1 MATSPFPDPSSGSP
15 GDDAARGST
24 PLVPEFLPSNN
35 GQELQVGPSHAD
47 RRLVLLHGWGAD
59 ADDLLDLGTELA
71 GPEVSVVA
79 LRAPEAH
86 PGGFGRQW
94 YGLQP
99 PQFDQLP
106 AARAALRRRLEN
118 LGRTV
123 PLERTALLG
132 FSQGGAMA
140 LDVATGGDGAL
151 PLASLIA
158 CSAYPHP
165 DWIPDQ
171 PRSPIL
177 LTHGELDE
185 VVPFAACT
193 ALEKALLQA
202 GGAVEHLSFQGG
214 HGIPPDLLPRMRQ
227 FLADGWRS

>member
-1 MATSPFPDPSSGSP
+1 MAEQGGSGNNLRSSGNPTVVTSPFPD
-15 GDDAARGST
+15 
-24 PLVPEFLPSNN
+24 FLPSDD
-35 GQELQVGPSHAD
+35 GQQLQVGPNPAQ

-59 ADDLLDLGTELA
+59 AGDLLDLGAELA

-79 LRAPEAH
+79 LRAPHPH

-106 AARAALRRRLEN
+106 AARAALRRRLEE
-118 LGRTV
+118 LGRSV
-123 PLERTALLG
+123 ALERTALLG

-140 LDVATGGDGAL
+140 LDVATGAGGAL

-165 DWIPDQ
+165 DWSPAQ

-193 ALEKALLQA
+193 ALEQALKQA
-202 GGAVEHLSFQGG
+202 GGTVEHLSFKGG
-214 HGIPPDLLPRMRQ
+214 HGIPPDLVPPMRQ
-227 FLADGWRS
+227 FLADGWRA